1 MRRTTLMAGRVI
13 SLCLA
18 FVLGFFSAFG
28 AIAGGIYFAYSNVS
42 LEKLNEWGSKF
53 GFGIP
58 LDGFVDPEAEKPAT
72 SLTLQDLFAEIQ
84 QIQNDELTL
93 EEMIEKY
100 GLILPEDIVDK
111 MPDPVMK
118 EIPFALLLSPEGINL
133 MMEKVT
139 VIDVINMIPEEIA
152 ATIVSDPAR
161 EAFSDNTLSQIV
173 AMDMG
178 HIFEGVQLGY
188 VTGVTYVIDENGV
201 YQAVWV
207 DPEDP
212 TLLELIA
219 PLDLGGILTAVSAG
233 EGNVLEVIENSIG
246 DVSVDAIFG
255 TFMDDVTILS
265 NLIGEATLADLIVAD
280 PETGEYTIDLMQAM
294 DGKKVGS
301 LLGYTEVENTDPET
315 LEVSYAWIDGEG
327 NNIKGIS
334 AKIADIYVSDFLNG
348 TVSLDTIMDDLIIAD
363 VLGYEKGEKLP
374 VFMHDN
380 LENPIVIEKEIIVWY
395 SKGAPADKLMN
406 SFADKTV
413 TWLGESVS
421 TLMLADILGYCK
433 YDGEWYS
440 WEVQTV
446 NDADAIV
453 LNPGSP
459 IMSEIAGTAIRDM
472 GNIEST
478 IKDIQ
483 IGTLLGY
490 ESICDENDIHL
501 YWSNGVDDDGNPVEV
516 KGITASIADLT
527 INELAEGDTLQETI
541 DDISL
546 ADVLGYEKMEDGKW
560 YKDGVVVTGP
570 MAALAD
576 SKVGSLS
583 EDINSIA
590 IGEMLGYTPIYVT
603 DSDGKET
610 ISHWEDSNEKPVEGL
625 MGAFV
630 DLSVDDMKDNDKV
643 MDAVQSVKVSDVM
656 GLKYKNGE
664 WYNSDGETKATGIMS
679 AIADVKVGELS
690 TKMQEITIGEM
701 LDLHEKDGV
710 WYNSDD
716 TKASGVVAA
725 LADTSVGNL
734 NSELNNIKVGEVLGF
749 TYNEDEERWYDG
761 DKVATGVTGAL
772 ADSKLTTLN
781 EDLSHLLVGE
791 VAGYTK
797 LKADDP
803 KATEGEGWYIHN
815 EESNTYTKATG
826 ILAELSDLT
835 VNQLSD
841 SEGSALTDKIGNVK
855 LADAL
860 GYSKNSDG
868 VWCDKNNVPLTGI
881 MAALADK
888 PINEMNSAVDDL
900 TLADVL
906 PGERS
911 GLLSIID
918 KDTKIDEID
927 KSVDESIKNTPL
939 QFFMDE
945 GLIVFEDTTLGYLDS
960 ISELKGGDKMTTL
973 TPEMIATGYYDSWI
987 EANGSS
993 DIPTWRT
1000 QKLTESFNYI
1010 VSLISPNMNVNV
1022 E

>member
-1 MRRTTLMAGRVI
+1 MRKTTLMIGRII

-42 LEKLNEWGSKF
+42 LEKLNEWASKF
-53 GFGIP
+53 GFSLP
-58 LDGFVDPEAEKPAT
+58 LDEFVDPEAETPAT

-84 QIQNDELTL
+84 QVKTDELTL

-100 GLILPEDIVDK
+100 GLRLPKDVVDK
-111 MPDPVMK
+111 MPAPVMK
-118 EIPFALLLSPEGINL
+118 EIPFALLLSEEGIQ
-133 MMEKVT
+133 MAMDRVT
-139 VIDVINMIPEEIA
+139 VVDIINMIPPEIA
-152 ATIVSDPAR
+152 ATMVSDPAR
-161 EAFSDNTLSQIV
+161 EAFSDNTLAQIV

-188 VTGVTYVIDENGV
+188 VTGVTYVLDENGV
-201 YQAVWV
+201 YQAVWE
-207 DPEDP
+207 DPMDP

-219 PLDLGGILTAVSAG
+219 PLDLGGILSAVSAG

-246 DVSVDAIFG
+246 DVSVNSIFN
-255 TFMDDVTILS
+255 TFMSDVTLLS
-265 NLIGEATLADLIVAD
+265 NLLGEATLGDLIVVD
-280 PETGEYTIDLMQAM
+280 PDTGEYTIDFMQAM
-294 DGKKVGS
+294 DGRRVGS
-301 LLGYTEVENTDPET
+301 LLGYTEEEVTDPET
-315 LEVSYAWIDGEG
+315 LEVSYNWIDTEG
-327 NNIKGIS
+327 NNVKGIS
-334 AKIADIYVSDFLNG
+334 KKIADIYINDFLNG
-348 TVSLDTIMDDLIIAD
+348 TVSFDTIMNDLIIAD

-380 LENPIVIEKEIIVWY
+380 FENEVILEEEIIVWY
-395 SKGAPADKLMN
+395 SNGAPADKLMN
-406 SFADKTV
+406 AFADKTV
-413 TWLGESVS
+413 DWLGSSVS
-421 TLMLADILGYCK
+421 TLKLADVLGYRM

-440 WEVQTV
+440 WEVQSV

-459 IMSEIAGTAIRDM
+459 IMSEIAGTAIGEM
-472 GNIEST
+472 GDIEDT

-490 ESICDENDIHL
+490 ESIRDENDVHL
-501 YWSNGVDDDGNPVEV
+501 YWSTGVDGDGNPVEAT
-516 KGITASIADLT
+516 GITASIADLT
-527 INELAEGDTLQETI
+527 INELADGSTLQATV
-541 DDISL
+541 DDISI
-546 ADVLGYEKMEDGKW
+546 ADVLGYTKGEDGKW

-570 MAALAD
+570 MAALAE

-583 EDINSIA
+583 DDINSIA
-590 IGEMLGYTPIYVT
+590 IGEMLGYTPVYIT
-603 DSDGKET
+603 DADGNET
-610 ISHWEDSNEKPVEGL
+610 ISHWENADGAPVEGL

-630 DLSVDDMKDNDKV
+630 DLSIEDMKDNDTI
-643 MDAVQSVKVSDVM
+643 MNAVHDVKVSDVM
-656 GLKYKNGE
+656 GLKYENGE
-664 WYNSDGETKATGIMS
+664 WHNSDGTKATGIMS

-690 TKMQEITIGEM
+690 AKMQEITIGEM
-701 LDLHEKDGV
+701 LGLYEENGE
-710 WYNSDD
+710 WYNSDG
-716 TKASGVVAA
+716 TKASGVVSA

-734 NSELNNIKVGEVLGF
+734 NAELNNIRVGEVLGF
-749 TYNEDEERWYDG
+749 KYNEAEQRWYDG
-761 DKVATGVTGAL
+761 DKVASGVTGAL

-791 VAGYTK
+791 IAGYTK
-797 LKADDP
+797 LMADDP
-803 KATEGEGWYIHN
+803 RANEGEGWYVHD
-815 EESNTYTKATG
+815 EVSGTYTKASG

-835 VNQLSD
+835 VNQLTD
-841 SEGSALTDKIGNVK
+841 TEGTALTDNIGNVK

-860 GYSKNSDG
+860 GYSKNNDG
-868 VWCDKNNVPLTGI
+868 EWCDKEGTPLTGI

-888 PINEMNSAVDDL
+888 PINQMGSAVDDL
-900 TLADVL
+900 TLKDVL

-918 KDTKIDEID
+918 EDTKIDDFD

-945 GLIVFEDTTLGYLDS
+945 GLVVFEDTTMNYLDL
-960 ISELKGGDKMTTL
+960 ISEQKGGDKMTTL
-973 TPEMIATGYYDSWI
+973 TQEMIDTGYYDSWI
-987 EANGSS
+987 EANGTA

-1010 VSLISPNMNVNV
+1010 VMLISPDMSII
-1022 E
+1022 EE

>member
-1 MRRTTLMAGRVI
+1 MRKTTLMIGRII

-28 AIAGGIYFAYSNVS
+28 AIAGGIYFAYSSVS

-53 GFGIP
+53 GFSLP
-58 LDGFVDPEAEKPAT
+58 LGEFVDPEAETPAT
-72 SLTLQDLFAEIQ
+72 SLTLQDLLAEIQ
-84 QIQNDELTL
+84 QVKTDELTL

-100 GLILPEDIVDK
+100 GLRLPADIIDK
-111 MPDPVMK
+111 MPAPVMK
-118 EIPFALLLSPEGINL
+118 EIPFALLLSEEGIQ
-133 MMEKVT
+133 MAMDSVT
-139 VIDVINMIPEEIA
+139 VVDIINMIPPEIA
-152 ATIVSDPAR
+152 ATMVSDPAR

-188 VTGVTYVIDENGV
+188 ITGVTYVLDENGV
-201 YQAVWV
+201 YQAVWE
-207 DPEDP
+207 DPMDP
-212 TLLELIA
+212 TLVELIA
-219 PLDLGGILTAVSAG
+219 PLDLGGILSAVSAG

-246 DVSVDAIFG
+246 DVSVNSIFN
-255 TFMDDVTILS
+255 TFMSDVALLS
-265 NLIGEATLADLIVAD
+265 NLLGEATLGDLIVLD
-280 PETGEYTIDLMQAM
+280 PESGEYAIDFMQVM
-294 DGKKVGS
+294 DGRRVGS
-301 LLGYTEVENTDPET
+301 LLGYTEVEITDPET
-315 LEVSYAWIDGEG
+315 LEVMYGWVNSDG
-327 NNIKGIS
+327 NNVNGIS
-334 AKIADIYVSDFLNG
+334 KKLADIYIADFLNG
-348 TVSLDTIMDDLIIAD
+348 SVSFDTIMHDLIIAD

-380 LENPIVIEKEIIVWY
+380 FENEVVLEEEIIVWY
-395 SKGAPADKLMN
+395 SDGAPADKLMN
-406 SFADKTV
+406 TFADKTV
-413 TWLGESVS
+413 TWLGSSIS
-421 TLMLADILGYCK
+421 TLKLADVLGYCM

-440 WEVQTV
+440 WEIKTI
-446 NDADAIV
+446 NDANAIV

-459 IMSEIAGTAIRDM
+459 IMSEIAGTAIGDL

-478 IKDIQ
+478 IRDIQ

-490 ESICDENDIHL
+490 ESIRDENEVHL
-501 YWSNGVDDDGNPVEV
+501 YWSTGVDGDGNPV
-516 KGITASIADLT
+516 KATGITASMADLT
-527 INELAEGDTLQETI
+527 INELADGSSLQATVN
-541 DDISL
+541 DISI
-546 ADVLGYEKMEDGKW
+546 ADVLGYTKGEDGKW

-570 MAALAD
+570 MAALAG

-583 EDINSIA
+583 DDINSIA
-590 IGEMLGYTPIYVT
+590 IGEMLGYAPVYTT
-603 DSDGKET
+603 DADGNET
-610 ISHWEDSNEKPVEGL
+610 ISHWENADGTPVEGL

-630 DLSVDDMKDNDKV
+630 DLSIEDMKDNDTI
-643 MDAVQSVKVSDVM
+643 MNAVQDVKVSDVM
-656 GLKYKNGE
+656 GLKYENGE
-664 WYNSDGETKATGIMS
+664 WYNSDGTKATGIMS

-701 LDLHEKDGV
+701 LGLYEENGEWH
-710 WYNSDD
+710 NSDG

-734 NSELNNIKVGEVLGF
+734 NAELNNIKVGEVLGF
-749 TYNEDEERWYDG
+749 KYNEAEQRWYDG
-761 DKVATGVTGAL
+761 DKVASGVTGAL

-791 VAGYTK
+791 IAGYTK
-797 LKADDP
+797 LEADDP
-803 KATEGEGWYIHN
+803 RANEGEGWYVHD
-815 EESNTYTKATG
+815 EVSGTYTKASG

-835 VNQLSD
+835 VNQLTD
-841 SEGSALTDKIGNVK
+841 TEGTALTDNIGNVK

-860 GYSKNSDG
+860 GYSKNNDG
-868 VWCDKNNVPLTGI
+868 EWCDKEGAPLTGI

-888 PINEMNSAVDDL
+888 PINQMGSAVDDL
-900 TLADVL
+900 TLKDVL

-918 KDTKIDEID
+918 EDTKIDDFD

-945 GLIVFEDTTLGYLDS
+945 GLVVFEDTTMNYLDF
-960 ISELKGGDKMTTL
+960 ISVQKGGDNMTTL
-973 TPEMIATGYYDSWI
+973 TKEMIDSGYYDSWI
-987 EANGSS
+987 ADNGTA

-1010 VSLISPNMNVNV
+1010 VMLISPNMSVI
-1022 E
+1022 EE